1 MKKTILVL
9 TMALGLGGIKAATFN
24 IGDTNSLYL
33 GFYAADSISTDS
45 VLINIGSPNLVIS
58 GYTFDMSGAS
68 SVLSSTFGS
77 GWHTNSEVFWGV
89 FGRVSSST
97 SANTRAWIS
106 MADNDVE
113 LYTDAEG
120 GTNISSTKWG
130 NINSGITTTVGY
142 YNNTGGAVKSTITN
156 SKGDILQVSVAPN
169 SGTSYNVYAMERW
182 FVFVNPVD
190 AAVTTGLDIQS
201 WNKSGTSYINQT
213 TFGVVSQ
220 SNGVI
225 SVVPEPATYALFGFG
240 ALLLIIAYRRKQ
252 AA

>member
-1 MKKTILVL
+1 
-9 TMALGLGGIKAATFN
+9 
-24 IGDTNSLYL
+24 
-33 GFYAADSISTDS
+33 
-45 VLINIGSPNLVIS
+45 
-58 GYTFDMSGAS
+58 
-68 SVLSSTFGS
+68 VLSDTFGS
-77 GWHTNSEVFWGV
+77 GWYNNPEVYWGV
-89 FGRVSSST
+89 FGRERPT
-97 SANTRAWIS
+97 TAANARAWIS